1 MPDPGGPTTAENLS
15 KEAVRFY
22 REQGYVHIPR
32 VLSETEVTAFRAA
45 CEEVLEKEGREI
57 WGAGEDEVQV
67 HYVAQ
72 AWQKHPELRSLV
84 LHPEIS
90 GIALRLAGA
99 PLRVYSSDILVKE
112 PKRTLPT
119 LVHDDE
125 TGLPLNELSATLTAW
140 IALTDVPVERG
151 CMSYVPGSHL
161 RAREDRQEHMT
172 SFAEFRDLADVWP
185 DYPWQPRVA
194 VPVRAGDVVFHH
206 CRTVHMA
213 EANTSDSVRMAHG
226 VVYMDADATYRPG
239 VQDGHLSRLSP
250 GDPLEGELFPLV
262 TAGTRQ

>member
-1 MPDPGGPTTAENLS
+1 MRRS
-15 KEAVRFY
+15 WR
-22 REQGYVHIPR
+22 R
-32 VLSETEVTAFRAA
+32 RAA
-45 CEEVLEKEGREI
+45 RSGARARTRCRSTTSPRPGRST
-57 WGAGEDEVQV
+57 
-67 HYVAQ
+67 
-72 AWQKHPELRSLV
+72 RSC
-84 LHPEIS
+84 
-90 GIALRLAGA
+90 A
-99 PLRVYSSDILVKE
+99 PSCCTRRSPASPCGWPRALRVYSSDILVKE